1 MVGEA
6 QPTAMQAAA
15 QVQCGDLSDVP
26 ILAAAIQCRA
36 DVFVRGDRRAFGA
49 LFGSRV
55 ADVEILTLRNVW
67 RKSVGP
73 H

>member
-6 QPTAMQAAA
+6 QPTAMQAAE
-15 QVQCGDLSDVP
+15 QVQLGDPSDVP
-26 ILAAAIQCRA
+26 ILAGAIQCRA
-36 DVFVRGDRRAFGA
+36 DVFFRGGRRAFGA
-49 LFGSRV
+49 LSGSRV
-55 ADVEILTLRNVW
+55 ADVEILTLRDVW

>member
-15 QVQCGDLSDVP
+15 QVQLGDLSDVP

-36 DVFVRGDRRAFGA
+36 DVFFRGVGVRSAPCLDRES
-49 LFGSRV
+49 LTSR
-55 ADVEILTLRNVW
+55 
-67 RKSVGP
+67 S
-73 H
+73 